1 MKTDKAMVIVEE
13 QGPDS
18 FVIRRVKNYTRPIM
32 EGLVTG
38 VTVRKL
44 TLDWLMEHEVDV
56 VIDQAGYKRR
66 WTP

>member
-1 MKTDKAMVIVEE
+1 MEKSKSTIIVEE

-18 FVIRRVKNYTRPIM
+18 FVIRRVKNYTEPIS

-38 VTVRKL
+38 VTVRRV
-44 TLDWLMEHEVDV
+44 TLDWLREKGVDV
-56 VIDQAGYKRR
+56 VIDQPGYKRR